1 LLDGVSAEFFCLD
14 LLREF
19 RALLRTEVFAA
30 FSLLAILVAAS
41 SSFGTKYP
49 SSSKLL
55 SISPWKARLTA
66 SPMSP
71 RPAGIRGLDHD
82 SLCILLD
89 GHNAVQ
95 RMLVFLYRILVTRQV
110 DHKRHRGSA
119 SNNRWQYERRP
130 IADHEIERQLVGTT
144 AVPRAQAYVAI
155 CAESVR

>member
-19 RALLRTEVFAA
+19 QALLRTEVFAA

-41 SSFGTKYP
+41 SSLGTKYP

-55 SISPWKARLTA
+55 STSPWKARLTA

-71 RPAGIRGLDHD
+71 RPADIRGLDHD

-89 GHNAVQ
+89 SHNAVQ
-95 RMLVFLYRILVTRQV
+95 RMRVFLDFLLVPRQV
-110 DHKRHRGSA
+110 DDFVFVLAG
-119 SNNRWQYERRP
+119 E
-130 IADHEIERQLVGTT
+130 IAVQSDNAGGKFIVDPT
-144 AVPRAQAYVAI
+144 AGRT
-155 CAESVR
+155 